1 MQIAE
6 KILSKCRSDFLV
18 AINIGVRK
26 PLLQKN
32 LAAAE
37 GRLRREGVIMR
48 VCPKCGAVG
57 NDEAKFCSKCGAVIE
72 AAASPEVPEVPEA
85 GDRGQIYGKPAGFW
99 VRAIALFFDGIILA
113 IGGGLVGGIL
123 GFALALSV
131 GDVSGFTP
139 LFNILGFVIGA
150 GYYIWM
156 QGSCGQTF
164 GKMLVGVKVIKIND
178 EPLSYGTAVLRYI
191 GRTVN
196 AFTLFLGYIVVV
208 FNRKKRGLH
217 DFIGGTKVIYVKK
230 SPVWAMALGVL
241 LLAIIPI
248 MGILAAVAVPK
259 FASLTRKA
267 KEAATKGQLGA
278 LRSALSIYYGDNEG
292 TWPETL
298 EGMTPTY
305 LFEIPNA
312 TPGDG
317 TNSSH
322 VGVENDGRKAF
333 NGDGLGGWWY
343 NSGRIDGDYTG
354 DIRVNSFST
363 DCRGENINS
372 W

>member
-1 MQIAE
+1 
-6 KILSKCRSDFLV
+6 
-18 AINIGVRK
+18 
-26 PLLQKN
+26 
-32 LAAAE
+32 
-37 GRLRREGVIMR
+37 MR
-48 VCPKCGAVG
+48 VCPKCGAVE

-72 AAASPEVPEVPEA
+72 AAAQPEIQEA
-85 GDRGQIYGKPAGFW
+85 EDSEQIYGKPAGFW
-99 VRAIALFFDGIILA
+99 IRAIALFFDGIILA
-113 IGGGLVGGIL
+113 IAGALIGGIL

-131 GDVSGFTP
+131 GDVSGFTL

-150 GYYIWM
+150 VYYIWM
-156 QGSCGQTF
+156 QGSCGQTL
-164 GKMLVGVKVIKIND
+164 GKMLIGIKVVQIND
-178 EPLSYGTAVLRYI
+178 EPLSYGTALLRYI

-196 AFTLFLGYIVVV
+196 AFTLFIGYIIVV

-217 DFIGGTKVIYVKK
+217 DFIAGTKVIYVKK
-230 SPVWAMALGVL
+230 SPVWAMVLGVL
-241 LLAIIPI
+241 FLAIIPI

-259 FASLTRKA
+259 FASLTRMS
-267 KEAATKGQLGA
+267 KEAAAKGQLGA
-278 LRSALSIYYGDNEG
+278 LRSALSIHYGDTEG

-305 LFEIPNA
+305 LFKIPNA

-322 VGVENDGRKAF
+322 VTVEKDGRKAF

-343 NSGRIDGDYTG
+343 NSGRIDGDYAG
-354 DIRVNSFST
+354 EIRVNSFAT
-363 DCRGENINS
+363 DCRGEKINS